1 MESSAPFF
9 YFLGGSARLILLFG
23 GGLGPPSPP
32 ALLPVLIFKYEISY
46 RLLQNFNSQHLTSHL
61 LRVLVGLVPS
71 IPSI

>member
-9 YFLGGSARLILLFG
+9 TFWGLCPPYFTFWGR
-23 GGLGPPSPP
+23 
-32 ALLPVLIFKYEISY
+32 ALPPVLIFKYDISY
-46 RLLQNFNSQHLTSHL
+46 RLLQNFNSLQHLTSHL